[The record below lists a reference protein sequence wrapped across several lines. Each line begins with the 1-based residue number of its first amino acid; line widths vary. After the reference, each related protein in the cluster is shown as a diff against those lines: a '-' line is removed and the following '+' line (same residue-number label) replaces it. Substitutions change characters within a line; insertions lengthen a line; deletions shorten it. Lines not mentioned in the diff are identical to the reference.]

1 MVKKVKF
8 LSPFVLISMK
18 DDTGYIQIDENNRRE
33 EATLRFRCRQD
44 FFKVGV
50 TLTYFGFILW
60 RFISLVLYSIHAT
73 DCFFREKLASY
84 RCKNFTIFS
93 HAKELEISWQMSSFI
108 NTVLVI
114 LVLRKVPNY
123 EGYLSA
129 LRNNSKH
136 ARFWSLFA
144 QLMVAVGYNIIVI
157 CTETSSVSLIIEVM
171 FILGEIATTLVVY
184 LWNTVPAPWKESRDK
199 VKNLAYSLTLLLFIL
214 ENLYLFVLISTQAA
228 FQVTGVNDFHRTPS
242 ALQAVTIVVNA
253 AEATFY
259 YAMMKF
265 FWNKWFDDRRNLLI
279 NDNV

>member
-1 MVKKVKF
+1 MI
-8 LSPFVLISMK
+8 SFV
-18 DDTGYIQIDENNRRE
+18 
-33 EATLRFRCRQD
+33 
-44 FFKVGV
+44 
-50 TLTYFGFILW
+50 
-60 RFISLVLYSIHAT
+60 
-73 DCFFREKLASY
+73 
-84 RCKNFTIFS
+84 
-93 HAKELEISWQMSSFI
+93 

-157 CTETSSVSLIIEVM
+157 STETSGVSKIIEVM
-171 FILGEIATTLVVY
+171 FIFGEIATTLVPSGCIWINTSVLGIY
-184 LWNTVPAPWKESRDK
+184 LLHKVPAPWKEPREK
-199 VKNLAYSLTLLLFIL
+199 VNNWAYSLTLLLFIL

-228 FQVTGVNDFHRTPS
+228 FQVTGVNNFHRTPS

-265 FWNKWFDDRRNLLI
+265 FWNKWFTDQRDLLI
-279 NDNV
+279 NDSV